1 MKSVIF
7 WALFLLIGITILYVT
22 YSKVDSFVDGTI
34 EMKSL
39 KGLPEEPKFVV
50 PEALPAPPPIGADDV
65 QPYAPPTFSLL
76 SPPPGGVAVVNSLP
90 FKDPSEEKAPLSRIK
105 NLLETAYGFV
115 RNEAPEIEKSSD
127 PSLMLPLTTLRG
139 DIQRLKD
146 DVSVL
151 SQNPGIESSLSQSE
165 MDDMEAN
172 LSYLQ
177 KRWRRQTDNKTSI
190 EGFQDASGNDMD
202 EKATLNDLKDASIKI
217 QVEIT
222 RLSALSAADP
232 LISNRISKLSL
243 IATELEGII
252 SKVENGT
259 MTADMIPITK
269 ENYNSFLPL
278 IRNANSKLPA
288 TLKSA
293 NLSPSLA
300 SLLPA
305 WLIGDISGS
314 ELTTYV
320 MNNYLDTF
328 FNGLSWDMR
337 LNYTAERLR
346 EVADSKERTSEN
358 TLDGLKVA
366 LENTRLAA
374 SQANEATTQAS
385 ATHTDYRGQFAT
397 ATSELGNTTT
407 ASTSSPASAF
417 NWQERSKQICAAIE
431 KNGYEPG
438 DFGCIAEDATVG
450 ANFSWRGY
458 TRMIC
463 TRVGTLYDPGA
474 PERCGCPPV
483 EWSGWRA

>member
-22 YSKVDSFVDGTI
+22 YSKVDSFVGT

-50 PEALPAPPPIGADDV
+50 PEAIPAPPPIGPDDV

-90 FKDPSEEKAPLSRIK
+90 YKDPAQEKAPFSRIK

-115 RNEAPEIEKSSD
+115 RNEAPEIEKSSN
-127 PSLMLPLTTLRG
+127 PALMLPLTTLRG

-146 DVSVL
+146 EVSVL
-151 SQNPGIESSLSQSE
+151 SQNPGIESTLTQSDV
-165 MDDMEAN
+165 DDMEAN

-177 KRWRRQTDNKTSI
+177 KRWRLQTDNKTSI
-190 EGFQDASGNDMD
+190 EGFQDVSGNDMS
-202 EKATLNDLKDASIKI
+202 EKATLNDLKDVAIKL

-222 RLSALSAADP
+222 RLSALSATDP

-243 IATELEGII
+243 IATEIEGII

-259 MTADMIPITK
+259 MTVDMIPVTK

-278 IRNANSKLPA
+278 IMNPNSKLPS

-293 NLSPSLA
+293 DLSPSLA

-320 MNNYLDTF
+320 VNNYLDTF

-337 LNYTAERLR
+337 LNYTAQRLK
-346 EVADSKERTSEN
+346 EVADAKEKATEN
-358 TLDGLKVA
+358 TLDGLKVT
-366 LENTRLAA
+366 LENTRLM
-374 SQANEATTQAS
+374 QANEAATQGGA
-385 ATHTDYRGQFAT
+385 APTDYRGQFAS

-407 ASTSSPASAF
+407 TNTSSPASAF
-417 NWQERSKQICAAIE
+417 DWQERSKQICAAIE

-438 DFGCIAEDATVG
+438 DFGCMSEDASVG

-458 TRMIC
+458 ARMIC

-474 PERCGCPPV
+474 PQSCGCPPV